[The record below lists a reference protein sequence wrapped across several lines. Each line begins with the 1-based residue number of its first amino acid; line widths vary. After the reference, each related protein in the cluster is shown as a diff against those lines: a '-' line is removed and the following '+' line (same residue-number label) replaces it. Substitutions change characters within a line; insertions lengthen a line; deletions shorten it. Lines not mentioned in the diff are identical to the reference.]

1 MSTERVTFT
10 INIDGNAHTGIGEI
24 DKALRRV
31 NVTSNST
38 YKLFDR
44 LNHAAFKL
52 NNIYTAARTV
62 VGGVASAMQR
72 YEQASRAQ
80 VVAEGKLAAVMRN
93 TMGAGREELQGI
105 LDLTAAQ
112 QQLGVIGDEVQLAGA
127 QELSTY
133 LSKADSLKRLLPVM
147 NDMLAQQ
154 YGLNATQESAA
165 TIAMMMGKVMDGQVN
180 ALSRYGYKFDEAQE
194 KILKFG
200 TEEERAATLAEVI
213 ASSVGGVNAALAA
226 TPDGRMAQVANRMG
240 DINERV
246 GALFTRL
253 KASLTPALERVMEI
267 VEGLIGWVEQHQS
280 GIMAAIG
287 GAVRLMGSLASTI
300 GGFVGL
306 LVDGNKKAWAFA
318 LGIAGI
324 VTWMKW
330 QAITAAALA
339 AKTKVL
345 ATWQGAVAVA
355 TKAWTAA
362 QAAFN
367 IVASLNPI
375 GLIVLGIGALVAAI
389 AACIKWFDSWGET
402 VLNCMGPIGWAI
414 ASVVRHWDSLKKAFT
429 DGGILAGLKRIGVVL
444 LDALLLPVQK
454 LLELL
459 SRIPGMS
466 KLAAG
471 GAQRIAALR
480 ERLDLIPAAKPIAAQ
495 QAGTEPKAKVEHAM
509 GTNAKLEQAVNGG
522 SRGLLADGDTGAM
535 PAAQR
540 STEAVATGGQ
550 RSTSIN
556 ISLKSLVESMT
567 FEGTAAQNAEQV
579 ERDMAQTLLRV
590 LNMAASAA
598 I

>member
-1 MSTERVTFT
+1 MSETVKIT
-10 INIDGNAHTGIGEI
+10 INIDGNAASGSAKISN
-24 DKALRRV
+24 ALGNLSATATKTASIMERV
-31 NVTSNST
+31 SDVS
-38 YKLFDR
+38 FR
-44 LNHAAFKL
+44 L

-62 VGGVASAMQR
+62 VGGISSAMQK
-72 YEQASRAQ
+72 YTAASQAQ
-80 VVAEGKLAAVMRN
+80 QTAETKLAAVMRN

-112 QQLGVIGDEVQLAGA
+112 QQLGVVGDEVQLAGA

-165 TIAMMMGKVMDGQVN
+165 SIATMMGKVMDGQVN
-180 ALSRYGYKFDEAQE
+180 ALSRYGYKFTEAQE

-200 TEEERAATLAEVI
+200 TEEQRAATLAEVVS
-213 ASSVGGVNAALAA
+213 ASVGGVNAALAA

-240 DINERV
+240 DINERI
-246 GALFTRL
+246 GNLFTRL
-253 KASLTPALERVMEI
+253 RTALAPALEAVM
-267 VEGLIGWVEQHQS
+267 GLFERIIGWIEQHQD
-280 GIMAAIG
+280 GIAKAINGTVGAVGWLFDTLKSNMPLLVAVGGTMTTAWIASQKAAI
-287 GAVRLMGSLASTI
+287 AASL
-300 GGFVGL
+300 
-306 LVDGNKKAWAFA
+306 
-318 LGIAGI
+318 
-324 VTWMKW
+324 
-330 QAITAAALA
+330 LA

-414 ASVVRHWDSLKKAFT
+414 ASVVRHWESIKAAFT
-429 DGGILAGLKRIGVVL
+429 DGGILAGLKRIGIVL

-459 SRIPGMS
+459 SRVPGMS

-480 ERLDLIPAAKPIAAQ
+480 ERLDLIPAAKPMATQ
-495 QAGTEPKAKVEHAM
+495 QAGTEPKAKIEQTM

-522 SRGLLADGDTGAM
+522 GRGLRAGSDVGAM
-535 PAAQR
+535 PAAQH

-556 ISLKSLVESMT
+556 ISLKSLVEQMT
-567 FEGTAAQNAEQV
+567 FEGTAAQNAERV
-579 ERDMAQTLLRV
+579 ERDMAQSLLRV

>member
-1 MSTERVTFT
+1 MSTERITFT

-24 DKALRRV
+24 DKALGRV
-31 NVTSNST
+31 NVTSKST
-38 YKLFDR
+38 NTLFERLYKASFR
-44 LNHAAFKL
+44 L
-52 NNIYTAARTV
+52 NNIYMAARTV

-112 QQLGVIGDEVQLAGA
+112 QQLGVVGDEVQLAGA

-200 TEEERAATLAEVI
+200 TEEQRAATLAEVI

-240 DINERV
+240 DINERI
-246 GALFTRL
+246 GNLFTRL
-253 KASLTPALERVMEI
+253 RTALAPALEAVM
-267 VEGLIGWVEQHQS
+267 GLFERIIGWIEQHQD
-280 GIMAAIG
+280 GIAKAINGTVGAVGWLFDTLKSNMPLLVAVGGTMTTAWIASQKAAI
-287 GAVRLMGSLASTI
+287 AASL
-300 GGFVGL
+300 
-306 LVDGNKKAWAFA
+306 
-318 LGIAGI
+318 
-324 VTWMKW
+324 
-330 QAITAAALA
+330 LA

-414 ASVVRHWDSLKKAFT
+414 ASVVRHWESIKAAFT
-429 DGGILAGLKRIGVVL
+429 DGGILAGLKRIGIVL

-459 SRIPGMS
+459 SRVPGMS
-466 KLAAG
+466 KLAEG

-480 ERLDLIPAAKPIAAQ
+480 ERLDLIPAAAKPSIAQ
-495 QAGTEPKAKVEHAM
+495 QASI
-509 GTNAKLEQAVNGG
+509 GTNAKLEQAVNGSG
-522 SRGLLADGDTGAM
+522 RGLLADGDTGAM

-550 RSTSIN
+550 RNTSIN

>member
-1 MSTERVTFT
+1 MSTERITFT

-24 DKALRRV
+24 DKALGRV
-31 NVTSNST
+31 NVTSKST
-38 YKLFDR
+38 NTLFER
-44 LNHAAFKL
+44 LNRASFKL

-240 DINERV
+240 DINERI
-246 GALFTRL
+246 GNLFTRL
-253 KASLTPALERVMEI
+253 RTALAPALEAVM
-267 VEGLIGWVEQHQS
+267 GLFERIIGWIEQHQD
-280 GIMAAIG
+280 GIAKAINGTVGAVGWLFDMLKSNMPLLVAVGGTMTTAWIASQKAAI
-287 GAVRLMGSLASTI
+287 AASL
-300 GGFVGL
+300 
-306 LVDGNKKAWAFA
+306 
-318 LGIAGI
+318 
-324 VTWMKW
+324 
-330 QAITAAALA
+330 LA

-367 IVASLNPI
+367 VVASLNPI

-414 ASVVRHWDSLKKAFT
+414 ASVVRHWESIKAAFT
-429 DGGILAGLKRIGVVL
+429 DGGILAGLKRIGIVL

-480 ERLDLIPAAKPIAAQ
+480 ERLDLIPADKPMAAQ

-550 RSTSIN
+550 RNTSIN

>member
-1 MSTERVTFT
+1 MSTERITFT

-24 DKALRRV
+24 DKALGRV
-31 NVTSNST
+31 NVTSKST
-38 YKLFDR
+38 NTLFER
-44 LNHAAFKL
+44 LHRASFKL

-240 DINERV
+240 DINERI
-246 GALFTRL
+246 GNLFTRL
-253 KASLTPALERVMEI
+253 RTALAPALEAVM
-267 VEGLIGWVEQHQS
+267 GLFERIIGWIEQHQD
-280 GIMAAIG
+280 GIAKAINGTVGAVGWLFDMLKSNMPLLVAVGGTMTTAWIASQKAAI
-287 GAVRLMGSLASTI
+287 AASL
-300 GGFVGL
+300 
-306 LVDGNKKAWAFA
+306 
-318 LGIAGI
+318 
-324 VTWMKW
+324 
-330 QAITAAALA
+330 LA

-367 IVASLNPI
+367 VVASLNPI

-414 ASVVRHWDSLKKAFT
+414 ASVVRHWESIKAAFT
-429 DGGILAGLKRIGVVL
+429 DGGILAGLKRIGIVL

-480 ERLDLIPAAKPIAAQ
+480 ERLDLIPADKPMAAQ

-550 RSTSIN
+550 RNTSIN

>member
-1 MSTERVTFT
+1 MSTERITFT

-24 DKALRRV
+24 DKALGRV
-31 NVTSNST
+31 NVTSKST
-38 YKLFDR
+38 NTLFER
-44 LNHAAFKL
+44 LNRASFKL

-240 DINERV
+240 DINERI
-246 GALFTRL
+246 GNLFTRL
-253 KASLTPALERVMEI
+253 RTALAPALETVM
-267 VEGLIGWVEQHQS
+267 GLFERIIGWIEQHQD
-280 GIMAAIG
+280 GIAKAINGTVGAVGWLFDTLKSNMPLLVAVGGTMTTAWIASQKAAI
-287 GAVRLMGSLASTI
+287 AASL
-300 GGFVGL
+300 
-306 LVDGNKKAWAFA
+306 
-318 LGIAGI
+318 
-324 VTWMKW
+324 
-330 QAITAAALA
+330 LA

-414 ASVVRHWDSLKKAFT
+414 ASVVRHWESIKAAFT
-429 DGGILAGLKRIGVVL
+429 DGGILAGLKRIGIVL

-459 SRIPGMS
+459 SRVPGMG

-550 RSTSIN
+550 RNTSIN